1 MKSRLPKVLFAS
13 ILLVFAFLLAGNS
26 RLSAQIYEP
35 EGLNMPGAWDGW
47 TNPPVNP
54 VLANP
59 IQSAGGSLTKI
70 STGQTRWQTIFS
82 VNASGADL
90 VGGSYNWL
98 FTSGPSSNYFAN
110 KWAGVTVA
118 MNTLQ
123 SYTFNTGA
131 DNNITLVNGNWYTMN
146 WEDLGYVSSRAIF
159 MATSAEPVLI
169 IACSLPTGII
179 ENVPVNVGVS
189 TNAPKSAEEKVYLRY
204 TTDAWATSVALEVPM
219 TGAHGYVDIPGYPA
233 GTEVSCYAFTS
244 TISSPTTDYDL
255 YTIHFL
261 NNGGANYNYTVP
273 GPDAEITWQNLQGP
287 ASGQMELY
295 QTFNIYGRAYIEDLT
310 GQPAQTPGLNA
321 WIGYNAENTDP
332 ATWTGWSVW
341 TVAQY
346 VGPAGNNDEFIGDLG
361 LSIGSAGTY
370 YYATRFAYNEG
381 PYVYGGFSA
390 SGGGPWNGTTNVS
403 GVLTVTDPIPDP
415 DFNWVNLQFPGSA
428 TIEPGENLDVFAQA
442 YIEGVTGQASPAP
455 GVSAWIGYSASNT
468 NPTGW
473 TNWFPATF
481 NGPAGN
487 NDEYLTNLG
496 QYITSEGTY
505 YYASRFRLNTGE
517 YFYGGYSETGG
528 GFWDG
533 TENISGVLTVEGIAP
548 DPEIDWANL
557 QFPGSG
563 EITIG
568 GDFDVYAQAYIEG
581 LTGQSTAT
589 PGLEAWIGYST
600 SNTNPSAWT
609 NWLAAPYNAPSG
621 NNDEFMLNLGPEFT
635 AAGTYYYASRFRYD
649 GGAYVYGGFSATGGG
664 FWNGTEN
671 VSGMLTVSEPQ
682 QTFPVM
688 FTIIDGTE
696 SHEHI
701 KLKGEMT
708 TWDTIAMIP
717 DNHTWTLTL
726 DLLPGTYE
734 WGAIEDDGSQYG
746 LWLIEGANPAMTLSE
761 LGEITGTVSY
771 TTMVTN
777 SPALPYGSRVYPNP
791 AKNLLNLEIPGLTAY
806 QLMDVS
812 GRIILDN
819 PAAREIQVVDL
830 SGLES
835 GIYLIKIIVGE
846 KVFLRKLA
854 KE

>member
-35 EGLNMPGAWDGW
+35 EGLNMPGNWNSW
-47 TNPPVNP
+47 ENPPINHPVFGNP
-54 VLANP
+54 NQVP
-59 IQSAGGSLTKI
+59 GGRLVKI
-70 STGQTRWQTIFS
+70 TTGQTRWQTIIS
-82 VNASGADL
+82 TTPGNQDI
-90 VGGSYNWL
+90 GGGTYDFR
-98 FTSGPSSNYFAN
+98 FTSGPL
-110 KWAGVTVA
+110 AGNIWQNMWMNTNVV

-123 SYTFNTGA
+123 LYTMGFVTDNHIILA
-131 DNNITLVNGNWYTMN
+131 DNKYYTVN
-146 WEDLGYVSSRAIF
+146 WEDQGYVDTRAIF
-159 MATSAEPVLI
+159 METSAEPVDITTVSVPADVYENIPAI
-169 IACSLPTGII
+169 INVETG
-179 ENVPVNVGVS
+179 
-189 TNAPKSAEEKVYLRY
+189 TAPAPEEIVYVRY
-204 TTDAWATSVALEVPM
+204 TTDNWASSAAVVATM
-219 TGAHGYVDIPGYPA
+219 TGNTGQASIPGQPMN
-233 GTEVSCYAFTS
+233 TMVSYYAFTS
-244 TISSPTTDYDL
+244 TLSGLTADYDL
-255 YTIHFL
+255 CTIKFN
-261 NNGGANYNYTVP
+261 NNGGPNYSYTIGTAP
-273 GPDAEITWQNLQGP
+273 EPEITWANLQWPG
-287 ASGQMELY
+287 SGAIETDGAY
-295 QTFNIYGRAYIEDLT
+295 NVYGQAYIEGIT
-310 GQPAQTPGLNA
+310 GQGTPAPGLNA
-321 WIGYNAENTDP
+321 WIGYSTTDTDP
-332 ATWTGWSVW
+332 STWTNW
-341 TVAQY
+341 VAATY
-346 VGPAGNNDEFIGDLG
+346 NVPVGNNDEFLGD
-361 LSIGSAGTY
+361 IGSAISVAGTY
-370 YYATRFAYNEG
+370 YYATRFQYNDD
-381 PYVYGGFSA
+381 PFVYGGFN
-390 SGGGPWNGTTNVS
+390 GGFWNGTTNIS

-415 DFNWVNLQFPGSA
+415 DFDWVNLQFPGSA

-455 GVSAWIGYSASNT
+455 GVSAWIGYSTSNT
-468 NPTGW
+468 NPAGW
-473 TNWFPATF
+473 TNWFPASF
-481 NGPAGN
+481 NGPVGS
-487 NDEYLTNLG
+487 NDEYLANLG
-496 QYITSEGTY
+496 QYLTSEGTY

-563 EITIG
+563 EIIIG
-568 GDFDVYAQAYIEG
+568 GDFDVYAQAFIDG

-589 PGLEAWIGYST
+589 PGLEAWIGYNT

-609 NWLAAPYNAPSG
+609 NWVAAPYNAPSG

-635 AAGTYYYASRFRYD
+635 DAGTYYYASRFRYD
-649 GGAYVYGGFSATGGG
+649 GGTYIYGGFSATGGG
-664 FWNGTEN
+664 FWNGTDN

-708 TWDTIAMIP
+708 AWDTIAMIP

-734 WGAIEDDGSQYG
+734 WGAIEDDGSENG
-746 LWLIEGANPAMTLSE
+746 LWLIEGDNLVMTLNE

-777 SPALPYGSRVYPNP
+777 SPVLPYGSRLYPNP

-830 SGLES
+830 SRLES